1 MKSLAQM
8 YNTII
13 GRPSTSAAQAAAD
26 AAEAAYAKEIISS
39 PYVLKGQA
47 GDPDITITIRAPRAI
62 MESLLKGETEDN
74 GYGGQQPKYFVN
86 YATKQVERNYGA

>member
-1 MKSLAQM
+1 M

-13 GRPSTSAAQAAAD
+13 GRPSTSAAQAAAQA

-47 GDPDITITIRAPRAI
+47 GDPDITITISAQRAI

-86 YATKQVERNYGA
+86 YATKQVERNLGA